1 MDHSRRKSH
10 SFALHG
16 PVLIIS
22 MFGCGTG
29 VVVVS
34 IREIQYENEIHQIP
48 YSPHVLLLRD
58 TINAIQRGKI
68 DHEWSYKVPRWSGE
82 QDEKAEE
89 AKQQVVA

>member
-1 MDHSRRKSH
+1 
-10 SFALHG
+10 
-16 PVLIIS
+16 

-34 IREIQYENEIHQIP
+34 IREIQYENQIHQIP

-58 TINAIQRGKI
+58 TINGIQRGKI
-68 DHEWSYKVPRWSGE
+68 DHEWSYKVPQWTGGE
-82 QDEKAEE
+82 ADEKSEE

>member
-1 MDHSRRKSH
+1 
-10 SFALHG
+10 
-16 PVLIIS
+16 

-48 YSPHVLLLRD
+48 YSPHVLLLLD
-58 TINAIQRGKI
+58 TINNIQRGKV
-68 DHEWSYKVPRWSGE
+68 DHEWSYKVPAWDGGKI
-82 QDEKAEE
+82 EKVEE

>member
-1 MDHSRRKSH
+1 MTNVD
-10 SFALHG
+10 
-16 PVLIIS
+16 S

-58 TINAIQRGKI
+58 TINGIQRGKI
-68 DHEWSYKVPRWSGE
+68 DHEWSYKVPAWDGGKI
-82 QDEKAEE
+82 EKAEE
-89 AKQQVVA
+89 AKQEVVA

>member
-1 MDHSRRKSH
+1 
-10 SFALHG
+10 
-16 PVLIIS
+16 

-34 IREIQYENEIHQIP
+34 IREIQYEGKIHQIP

-58 TINAIQRGKI
+58 TMNGIQRGKI
-68 DHEWSYKVPRWSGE
+68 DHEWSYKVPAWTGGE
-82 QDEKAEE
+82 EDEKSEE

>member
-1 MDHSRRKSH
+1 
-10 SFALHG
+10 
-16 PVLIIS
+16 

-34 IREIQYENEIHQIP
+34 IREIQYENQIHQIP

-68 DHEWSYKVPRWSGE
+68 DHEWSFKVPKWDGE
-82 QDEKAEE
+82 RDESAEE
-89 AKQQVVA
+89 AKQEVIA

>member
-1 MDHSRRKSH
+1 
-10 SFALHG
+10 
-16 PVLIIS
+16 

-58 TINAIQRGKI
+58 TINGIQRGRI
-68 DHEWSYKVPRWSGE
+68 DHEWSYKVPAWEEGKI
-82 QDEKAEE
+82 EKAEE